1 MSPAVGRGNPPSR
14 SASSSTI
21 VAETATGYHLLKIN
35 GYSLTKATTPTGS
48 FLTSSPFTVGG
59 HRWSIKYYPNGDDV
73 EAADYISFFL
83 VLEDEETNMDLKV
96 QAKFKFS
103 FANQVKKQPSLKYR
117 PIKTFNLED
126 SCGWGYVEFIKRVD
140 FEKSDDLRDDSFTIR
155 CDIVVVREIRTE
167 ETTEILP
174 VESFVPVPPSDM
186 NQQFGDLLET
196 EKGADVVF
204 EVAGQTFAA
213 HRCVLAARSPVFR
226 AALCGSMKE
235 GDTAGVV
242 HIEDMEEKVFK
253 LLLRFVYTDSLP
265 EMETEEDVICQHLLV
280 TADRYDLHRL
290 KLICENRLCKY
301 IGVSTVSN
309 ILALAD
315 QHHCDGLKKACF
327 SFLGSPA
334 NLSAVVAS
342 DGFKHLSRSC
352 PSLMEELFPAMPPAA
367 CRLNPPRSDS
377 ASTIVAGTAAG
388 SHLLKIDGY
397 SLTKGTPNG
406 SFLISSQFTVGGHR
420 WRIRY
425 YPNGFS
431 ASSAD
436 CISLFLVLDEKV
448 KVQAKSDFQ
457 ISYTGQVDEPP
468 WLATMKADTFDGAGF
483 RSFGYEKFVRRCDFE
498 KLIRDDSFTIRCDIV
513 VINEIRA
520 EESTEITTTAAV
532 VTVPPSDLNQQ
543 LGDLLESE
551 KGADVVFEVGG
562 QTFAAHRCV
571 LAARS
576 PVFKAELYGLMKEG
590 DTAGVVHI
598 EDIEPRVFKVLL
610 RFMYTDSIP
619 EMEEEDVMCQHLLVA
634 ADRYNLERLKLICE
648 EKLCR
653 YISVGTVW
661 NILALADQHH
671 CDGLKKA
678 CFNFLG
684 SLANLSAVVASDGFK
699 HLCRSCPSLM
709 EELVVM
715 LALPVNHA

>member
-48 FLTSSPFTVGG
+48 FLPSSPFTVGG
-59 HRWSIKYYPNGDDV
+59 HRWNIKYYPNGDDV
-73 EAADYISFFL
+73 KTADYISFFL
-83 VLEDEETNMDLKV
+83 VLEEEETNMGLTV

-140 FEKSDDLRDDSFTIR
+140 LEKSDDLRDDSFTIR

-186 NQQFGDLLET
+186 DQQFGDLLET

-204 EVAGQTFAA
+204 EVGGQTFAA

-226 AALCGSMKE
+226 AALYGSMKE
-235 GDTAGVV
+235 GDTDGVV
-242 HIEDMEEKVFK
+242 HIEDMEAQVFK

-265 EMETEEDVICQHLLV
+265 EMETEEDVVCQHLLV

-290 KLICENRLCKY
+290 KLMCENRLCKY

-352 PSLMEELFPAMPPAA
+352 PSLMEEL
-367 CRLNPPRSDS
+367 
-377 ASTIVAGTAAG
+377 
-388 SHLLKIDGY
+388 
-397 SLTKGTPNG
+397 
-406 SFLISSQFTVGGHR
+406 
-420 WRIRY
+420 
-425 YPNGFS
+425 
-431 ASSAD
+431 
-436 CISLFLVLDEKV
+436 
-448 KVQAKSDFQ
+448 
-457 ISYTGQVDEPP
+457 
-468 WLATMKADTFDGAGF
+468 
-483 RSFGYEKFVRRCDFE
+483 
-498 KLIRDDSFTIRCDIV
+498 
-513 VINEIRA
+513 
-520 EESTEITTTAAV
+520 
-532 VTVPPSDLNQQ
+532 
-543 LGDLLESE
+543 
-551 KGADVVFEVGG
+551 
-562 QTFAAHRCV
+562 
-571 LAARS
+571 
-576 PVFKAELYGLMKEG
+576 
-590 DTAGVVHI
+590 
-598 EDIEPRVFKVLL
+598 
-610 RFMYTDSIP
+610 
-619 EMEEEDVMCQHLLVA
+619 
-634 ADRYNLERLKLICE
+634 
-648 EKLCR
+648 
-653 YISVGTVW
+653 
-661 NILALADQHH
+661 
-671 CDGLKKA
+671 
-678 CFNFLG
+678 
-684 SLANLSAVVASDGFK
+684 
-699 HLCRSCPSLM
+699 
-709 EELVVM
+709 VVM
-715 LALPVNHA
+715 LALPPSHA